1 MLASSMNAGKRD
13 NVLCIFSE
21 IFKGVI
27 NVKNP
32 CCRIGKPLVLLK

>member
-21 IFKGVI
+21 IVKGVI
-27 NVKNP
+27 NAKTLAVGLEN
-32 CCRIGKPLVLLK
+32 LWFS